1 MVDRLPYSNN
11 NEIVAIPVPEEM
23 HEQYKKKFE
32 LHAKYAQCFQTIKNH
47 VLNHIEYAG
56 EDPISIK
63 IPMSIHPLLKARINS
78 RWDLDSRMEVF
89 ESLRAYIVN
98 ECIKPELLL
107 VILIAEALPE
117 EIRVLFP
124 IDMTQFLTL
133 IFPMSSAVTALPAI
147 CCEYVIVYPA
157 QFISTSLE
165 FTSKHVL
172 FEFTFP
178 VNVYVP
184 LVVIFWQALTLGS
197 TT

>member
-1 MVDRLPYSNN
+1 MLPVEGVLST
-11 NEIVAIPVPEEM
+11 EIVIPFAIVIFPQATFPETVDVVSKRLQLDLELRFPTVRLAILKVVP
-23 HEQYKKKFE
+23 
-32 LHAKYAQCFQTIKNH
+32 
-47 VLNHIEYAG
+47 
-56 EDPISIK
+56 S
-63 IPMSIHPLLKARINS
+63 AR
-78 RWDLDSRMEVF
+78 
-89 ESLRAYIVN
+89 
-98 ECIKPELLL
+98 CIKPELLL